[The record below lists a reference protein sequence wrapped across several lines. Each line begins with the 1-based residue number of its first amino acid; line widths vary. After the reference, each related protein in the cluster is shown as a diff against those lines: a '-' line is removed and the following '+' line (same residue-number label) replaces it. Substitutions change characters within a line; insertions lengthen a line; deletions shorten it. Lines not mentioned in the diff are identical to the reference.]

1 MLFFAISACESKDGD
16 DDIDPNSNSSGYF
29 LKAKVDGVLVE
40 FKQED
45 LQLVNIGATLPGVY
59 EMGISAGAS
68 LPDESGFSEVIT
80 LIVKDDAPIGVKSYD
95 YLRPFTETG
104 FGLKGFVLGY
114 LNASEGLGY
123 VTDVDEEDSILQIT
137 ELTNSQIKGKFS
149 GIIYEIV
156 SGNSKNITEG
166 ESFLKVDN
174 RN

>member
-1 MLFFAISACESKDGD
+1 
-16 DDIDPNSNSSGYF
+16 
-29 LKAKVDGVLVE
+29 
-40 FKQED
+40 
-45 LQLVNIGATLPGVY
+45 
-59 EMGISAGAS
+59 MGISAGAS

-123 VTDVDEEDSILQIT
+123 VTDVDEEDSKLQIT

-166 ESFLKVDN
+166 EFFLKVDN